1 MGHWLQN
8 RKGVNMKNKGKTLFS
23 IIFTIILLIMPTF
36 LINSYDQA
44 EKLQLNFMK
53 DKEFYLVEDMN
64 NLLASAIVLESNQ
77 DIITFDDTIDQ
88 QIQQEILD
96 DINQS
101 AQAIYNNY
109 AQDPNLYFTYNGKAL
124 TNSQNN
130 KQFNETLMAGSIT
143 LRQGQFQLSNELSQY
158 QDYLNNNPSFIQNIL
173 NAYDIYDHYTIN
185 YPTNA
190 TINFQVNADL
200 VPSGNTYYTLNDEG
214 IFVLV
219 SLIYFAIIAITVGLF
234 ILLWPIKHEEES
246 PYFRVTKN
254 WKLGILLIIFSILY
268 PIGFIG
274 SVFCILATTNGYF
287 THYIT
292 TIDATTI
299 NNATMI
305 LNYLMWIFN
314 ILLISTT
321 VFFIKYMFAHGFVHY
336 LKYNTIIG
344 TILRWFKNKFT
355 DLSEFDLK
363 DKFNKQIVKFV
374 LFNGLIILIINILFP
389 LSFII
394 FIFYIF
400 MLLFFI
406 KSKSDTIKNQYDQLL
421 NATKQLSQGNI
432 NINIENDLGIFNSLK
447 DEFNNIKIGLKK
459 AVEDE
464 TKSQNMKT
472 ELITNVSHDLKTPL
486 TCIKNYVYLLK
497 EEKDPAK
504 QQEYIKELE
513 QYSNRLTSLIE
524 DLFEVSKINSGNI
537 SLNQVDLD
545 IVSLLEQTLAECSDK
560 LATKQLNI
568 IKHFPNKEIIVHLD
582 GDKTYRIFE
591 NLLSNIS
598 KYALDNSR
606 VYLDILEEEKDVI
619 ITFKNISRE
628 EMNFSKD
635 EITERFVRGDKSR
648 HESGSG
654 LGLAI
659 AKSFTEAQ
667 DGTFNI
673 DIDGDLFKVTIL
685 FKKLNMSNNLDMFS
699 EN

>member
-1 MGHWLQN
+1 
-8 RKGVNMKNKGKTLFS
+8 MKNKGKTLFS

>member
-130 KQFNETLMAGSIT
+130 KQFNDTLMAGSIT

-274 SVFCILATTNGYF
+274 SVFCILATTNGYLPYF
-287 THYIT
+287 IT

-299 NNATMI
+299 NNATMV

-513 QYSNRLTSLIE
+513 QYSNRLTTLIE

-545 IVSLLEQTLAECSDK
+545 IVALFEQTLAECSDK

-685 FKKLNMSNNLDMFS
+685 FKKLNMSNNLDKFS

>member
-23 IIFTIILLIMPTF
+23 IIFTIILLIMPTC

-101 AQAIYNNY
+101 AQASYNNY

-130 KQFNETLMAGSIT
+130 KQFNDTLMAGSIT
-143 LRQGQFQLSNELSQY
+143 LRHGQFQLSNELSQY

-190 TINFQVNADL
+190 TINFQVNSDL

-254 WKLGILLIIFSILY
+254 WKLGIQLIIYSILY
-268 PIGFIG
+268 PIAFIG

-299 NNATMI
+299 NNATMV
-305 LNYLMWIFN
+305 LNYLMWIFI
-314 ILLISTT
+314 ILLISST
-321 VFFIKYMFAHGFVHY
+321 VFSIKYMFAHGFVNYMKH
-336 LKYNTIIG
+336 NTIIG
-344 TILRWFKNKFT
+344 SILGWFKHKFD

-374 LFNGLIILIINILFP
+374 LFNGLIILIINIFFP

-400 MLLFFI
+400 MILFFI
-406 KSKSDTIKNQYDQLL
+406 KNKGDTIKYQYNQLL

-513 QYSNRLTSLIE
+513 QYSNRLTTLIE

-545 IVSLLEQTLAECSDK
+545 IVALFEQTLAECSDK

-685 FKKLNMSNNLDMFS
+685 FKKLNMSNNLDKFS